1 MYIQA
6 QDLTDVMDEIT
17 LRQLSTDNGRATE
30 ANQAVIAK
38 ACEYATETVDGYLRS
53 RYLLPLNQVPTLVR
67 NICLQLARYWL
78 YSRRPDGKGFPPN
91 VKDAHA
97 HAQALKDLERI
108 ADGKLHLGLLE
119 VGMESDDSLPA
130 ALKFKA
136 RAPQKLDLSGY

>member
-6 QDLTDVMDEIT
+6 QDLTDVMDEVT
-17 LRQLSTDNGRATE
+17 LRQLSTDNSRATE

-53 RYLLPLNQVPTLVR
+53 RYLLPLNDVPTLVR

-78 YSRRPDGKGFPPN
+78 YSRRPEGKGFPDN
-91 VKDAHA
+91 VKDT

-108 ADGKLHLGLLE
+108 ADGKLHLGLTE
-119 VGMESDDSLPA
+119 IGANGDDTLPS
-130 ALKFKA
+130 ALKFKTK
-136 RAPQKLDLSGY
+136 APAKLDLSGY

>member
-6 QDLTDVMDEIT
+6 QDLTDVMDEVT
-17 LRQLSTDNGRATE
+17 LRQLSTDNSRATE

-53 RYLLPLNQVPTLVR
+53 RYQLPLNQVPTLVR

-97 HAQALKDLERI
+97 QALKDLERI

-119 VGMESDDSLPA
+119 VGMAEDDNLSS